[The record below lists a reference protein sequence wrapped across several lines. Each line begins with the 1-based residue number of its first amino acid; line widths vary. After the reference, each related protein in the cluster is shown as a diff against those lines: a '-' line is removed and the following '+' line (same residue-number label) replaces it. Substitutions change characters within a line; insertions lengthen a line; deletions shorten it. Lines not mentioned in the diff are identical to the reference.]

1 LPGRPPF
8 KTDAERRA
16 KEARRRSQ
24 AQTPRTAMLNLHRL
38 GSFKYDLRE
47 ILNASP
53 MDKST
58 IPTVVANIIA
68 KASRVSVKETKDYIR
83 DMEKQGVLDKIAAD
97 DTCSL
102 LDRYVKWR

>member
-1 LPGRPPF
+1 M
-8 KTDAERRA
+8 
-16 KEARRRSQ
+16 ARRTFKRRGGSSQ
-24 AQTPRTAMLNLHRL
+24 PRPRVQTPRTAMLNLHRL

-68 KASRVSVKETKDYIR
+68 KASRVSIAETKDYIR

-97 DTCSL
+97 DTASL
-102 LDRYVKWR
+102 LDRYSKWR

>member
-1 LPGRPPF
+1 
-8 KTDAERRA
+8 
-16 KEARRRSQ
+16 
-24 AQTPRTAMLNLHRL
+24 MLNLHRL

>member
-1 LPGRPPF
+1 
-8 KTDAERRA
+8 
-16 KEARRRSQ
+16 
-24 AQTPRTAMLNLHRL
+24 MLNLHRL

-68 KASRVSVKETKDYIR
+68 KASRVSILETKDYIR
-83 DMEKQGVLDKIAAD
+83 EMEQQEVLDKIAAD
-97 DTCSL
+97 DTCTL
-102 LDRYVKWR
+102 LDRYSKWR